1 MKGDALLLS
10 RVIAGGRVQFI
21 IPVYQRNYSWLTEN
35 CNQLFNDLVDLVHSD
50 RPTHFFGSIVTS
62 PADGYGINRLVID
75 GQQRL
80 TTISLLLLAGI
91 HAVENGELEGDR
103 GSIEEAKEEFLM
115 AKFSG
120 TERKIKLVP
129 IENDLEA
136 YDRIFQHDVDNY
148 VKDSKMT
155 RNYQYFY
162 ERLTKEPHQL
172 SFDSLLSAIERLQ
185 IISIELDGND
195 QPQLIFESLNS
206 TGLDLTGADE
216 VRNYLLMSLIAEEQ
230 QYYFKTYWQ
239 KIEVATEN
247 EPTMFLRDY
256 LTIKQQLQRPVRLA
270 NLYSS
275 WKKYM
280 LGHDRKEELAEMLVY
295 AQYYHQV
302 TEGELYSKKLSDK
315 MRHICNIETDVANVF
330 FIQFLKYADEKH
342 LTEDEI
348 FKVIDLVE
356 NYMAR
361 RIVCNMPGNALT
373 QVFCALHKD
382 VLKSMEEYEKAE
394 VEINFAY
401 SDILAYHIMRRD
413 GNYQLP
419 RDTQFVEAIENR
431 DAYHM
436 LKPFQIFLF
445 ERLENSVHGEYNDV
459 ASDMKS
465 KDATIE
471 HIMPQT
477 LNAEWREMLG
487 DNFEEIQ
494 ERYLHTF
501 ANLTLTGINSE
512 LSNKAFEIKRDGRTV
527 DNTVY
532 PGYKDSKY
540 RLTRSVTNCQKW
552 TEEELQKR
560 SKKICEDFLRLYPLP
575 RTEFTPL
582 PKPVEE
588 VSLDEESF
596 SPTNR
601 MLRGFRVFGNEY
613 NETIWK
619 DMLVKVVSLLS
630 ERYPDVIDSLY
641 DGGAYLWTSKQAD
654 LNYCTQIGADKYLW
668 TSMGNKG
675 KIACLRY
682 LFDKCDVAESEL
694 VFVVE
699 PSNE

>member
-1 MKGDALLLS
+1 MAQRILEVQNLNISFGEGAQAVAAVADLSFQLQAGEVVGLVGESGCGKSVTALAIMRLLEERAHVS
-10 RVIAGGRVQFI
+10 GAV
-21 IPVYQRNYSWLTEN
+21 
-35 CNQLFNDLVDLVHSD
+35 LVDGVDVLTLPEKNMCSLRGNMFSMVFQE
-50 RPTHFFGSIVTS
+50 PMTS
-62 PADGYGINRLVID
+62 LNPVQTI
-75 GQQRL
+75 GQQL
-80 TTISLLLLAGI
+80 DEVSLLHRQVSRPEARTLS
-91 HAVENGELEGDR
+91 VE
-103 GSIEEAKEEFLM
+103 M
-115 AKFSG
+115 
-120 TERKIKLVP
+120 
-129 IENDLEA
+129 
-136 YDRIFQHDVDNY
+136 
-148 VKDSKMT
+148 
-155 RNYQYFY
+155 
-162 ERLTKEPHQL
+162 LTKVGIPRPQEICAEYPHQL
-172 SFDSLLSAIERLQ
+172 SGGMRQRVMIAMALACRPRLLI
-185 IISIELDGND
+185 
-195 QPQLIFESLNS
+195 
-206 TGLDLTGADE
+206 ADE
-216 VRNYLLMSLIAEEQ
+216 PTTALDVTIQAQILELLRNLREETDVGVLLITHDLGVVAELCDRVIVMYAGQVVEEASV
-230 QYYFKTYWQ
+230 
-239 KIEVATEN
+239 EVLFDAPLHPYTRG
-247 EPTMFLRDY
+247 L
-256 LTIKQQLQRPVRLA
+256 LQSIP
-270 NLYSS
+270 
-275 WKKYM
+275 W
-280 LGHDRKEELAEMLVY
+280 HDRKEELAEMLVY
-295 AQYYHQV
+295 AQYYQQV
-302 TEGELYSKKLSDK
+302 TEGKLNSKKLSDK

-348 FKVIDLVE
+348 FKAIDLVE

-382 VLKSMEEYEKAE
+382 VLKSMEEYEKAGME
-394 VEINFAY
+394 NSFTY
-401 SDILAYHIMRRD
+401 SDILTYHIMRRD

-487 DNFEEIQ
+487 DNFEKIQ

-527 DNTVY
+527 DNIVY

-540 RLTRSVTNCQKW
+540 RLTRSVTDCQKW

-560 SKKICEDFLRLYPLP
+560 SKEICEAFLRLYPLP
-575 RTEFTPL
+575 KTDFKPL

-601 MLRGFRVFGNEY
+601 ILRGFRVFGHEY

-619 DMLVKVVSLLS
+619 DMLIKIVLLLS
-630 ERYPDVIDSLY
+630 ERYPDIIDSLY
-641 DGGAYLWTSKQAD
+641 DGGAYLWTAKQAD
-654 LNYCTQIGADKYLW
+654 LNYCTQIGTDKYLW

-694 VFVVE
+694 IFILE